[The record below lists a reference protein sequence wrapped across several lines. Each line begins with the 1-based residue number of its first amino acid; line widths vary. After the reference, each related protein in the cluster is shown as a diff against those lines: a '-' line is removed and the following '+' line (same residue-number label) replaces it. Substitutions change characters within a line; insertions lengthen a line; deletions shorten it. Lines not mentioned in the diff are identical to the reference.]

1 MNRLRSLIR
10 QSPAI
15 AIATAALALST
26 AGGATAAT
34 IASQA
39 PAAPVTW
46 HNLTLINGWTYG
58 GFGSFHVAYYV
69 DPGHVVHLRGSVKNA
84 QTGPTCCGAAF
95 VLPRGIRP
103 SHTLRMAIFEHG
115 TAQVLDIF
123 PNGQVDPFDQTI
135 GDQNARDFSSFDGV
149 SWPLG

>member
-26 AGGATAAT
+26 AGGATAASV
-34 IASQA
+34 ASQA
-39 PAAPVTW
+39 PATPVTW

-69 DPGHVVHLRGSVKNA
+69 DPGHVVHLRGSVKNG
-84 QTGPTCCGAAF
+84 QSGPTCCGAAF
-95 VLPRGIRP
+95 VLPPGIRP

-115 TAQVLDIF
+115 NAQVLDIF
-123 PNGQVDPFDQTI
+123 PNGQVLPFDQTI
-135 GDQNARDFSSFDGV
+135 GDQFARDYSSFDGV